1 MLNTQLSRT
10 LEFKT
15 IPGVVRKCREID
27 PDTAINE
34 SMLSELVRN
43 GKLSCEQRGTRIV
56 LDFSLAVSQ
65 ICDMLMLYDLISFP
79 RIRTVRDA
87 ATELVKAGTGINERI
102 IRSFIRSDSLR
113 TITVGNR
120 HYIALQSFER
130 PYASRLFGNLR
141 DDRTK
146 RFTFRNTAD
155 EQIEAIRMQ
164 QDSIQGI
171 QRRVIKREK
180 A

>member
-1 MLNTQLSRT
+1 MLNTQLSRM

-87 ATELVKAGTGINERI
+87 AAELVKTGTGINERI

-146 RFTFRNTAD
+146 RFIFRNTAD

-164 QDSIQGI
+164 QDSAQGI